1 MDLFMEHLV
10 PHKRTGKD
18 LFIASGIIAG
28 AIFLLLLL
36 TFIVSIFPAIAGI
49 WLISAVA
56 IVFFAV
62 LLIKRTS
69 IEYEYILTNNE
80 LDIDKITAKS
90 NRKRLITIN
99 FSEIDICAPVSHS
112 AFLEAQTIAKTID
125 CTGNRT
131 KDVYFIDLSTE
142 KGKTRVLI
150 EPPVSYIENVR
161 RFNPSKIF
169 VD

>member
-10 PHKRTGKD
+10 QHKRTGKD
-18 LFIASGIIAG
+18 LFILIGIIAG
-28 AIFLLLLL
+28 AGILMALSLLLLL
-36 TFIVSIFPAIAGI
+36 FPATAGM
-49 WLISAVA
+49 WLLIEAA
-56 IVFFAV
+56 IIFFAV

-69 IEYEYILTNNE
+69 VEYEYILTNNE
-80 LDIDKITAKS
+80 LDIDKILAKS

-99 FSEIDICAPVSHS
+99 FGDIEICAPVSHN
-112 AFLEAQTIAKTID
+112 AFKSTQGIARTLD
-125 CTGNRT
+125 CTGNGT
-131 KDVYFIDLSTE
+131 AGVYFIDLATE

-161 RFNPSKIF
+161 RYNPSKIF

>member
-1 MDLFMEHLV
+1 MDLFMEYLV
-10 PHKRTGKD
+10 QHKRTGKD
-18 LFIASGIIAG
+18 LFVISGIIAG
-28 AIFLLLLL
+28 AIFLLLIL
-36 TFIVSIFPAIAGI
+36 TLVVSIFPAIAGI
-49 WLISAVA
+49 WLLSAVA
-56 IVFFAV
+56 IIFFAV

-80 LDIDKITAKS
+80 LDIDQITAKS
-90 NRKRLITIN
+90 NRKRLVTIN

-112 AFLEAQTIAKTID
+112 AFSSAQAAAKTID

-131 KDVYFIDLSTE
+131 NNVYFIDYSAE